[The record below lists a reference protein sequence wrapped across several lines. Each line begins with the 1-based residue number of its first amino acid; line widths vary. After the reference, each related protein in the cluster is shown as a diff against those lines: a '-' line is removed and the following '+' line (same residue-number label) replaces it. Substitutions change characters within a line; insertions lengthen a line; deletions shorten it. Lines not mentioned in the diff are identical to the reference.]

1 MDPIISSLIL
11 IVVLFALLTTGLWI
25 ALALLMVGMVGLI
38 LFGNVPLELIG
49 GRLATT
55 SWGSTASWSLTA
67 LPLFIWMGEILFRTR
82 LSQDLFRGL
91 SPWLA
96 YLPGRL
102 VHTNVVASAIFA
114 AVCGSSAATAA
125 TIGRISLP
133 ELRQRGYN
141 DDISIGSLAG
151 AATLGILIPPSIIFI
166 VYGVS
171 AEISI
176 ARLFMA
182 GVFPG
187 ILLVVLFMG
196 YIIIWSL
203 FHPDQIPEEPLIH
216 APWREKLRIS
226 GGLIPTIILI
236 ILVLGSLYLGI
247 ATPTES
253 AAIGVAG
260 ALLLSMISGSLS
272 WPAFIDSLMGATRI
286 ACMIGFILV
295 GAAFL
300 TVVMGFTRIPELL
313 ANWVASLQLSYYSL
327 IVVLTIFFIILG
339 CFLDGISV
347 VVLTTSVILP
357 MIDHLGIDKIWFGVY
372 LVITV
377 EMAQITPPVG
387 FNLFVIQGLSGHDM
401 FYVAKAAFPFF
412 LLLTAAVLILVLFPG
427 IATWLP
433 QHMIGK

>member
-1 MDPIISSLIL
+1 MDPLISSLIL
-11 IVVLFALLTTGLWI
+11 MIIL
-25 ALALLMVGMVGLI
+25 LALLASGIWVAISLLLVGMIGLI
-38 LFGNVPLELIG
+38 LFASVPLELIG

-102 VHTNVVASAIFA
+102 VHTNVVGSAVFA

-125 TIGRISLP
+125 TIGKISLP
-133 ELRQRGYN
+133 ELRQRGY
-141 DDISIGSLAG
+141 DEGISVGSLAG
-151 AATLGILIPPSIIFI
+151 AATLGILIPPSIMFI

-182 GVFPG
+182 GIFPA

-203 FHPDQIPEEPLIH
+203 LHPGQIPEEPSAR
-216 APWREKLRIS
+216 APFMEKLRIS
-226 GGLIPTIILI
+226 GNLIPTIGLI
-236 ILVLGSLYLGI
+236 ILVLGSLYFGI

-253 AAIGVAG
+253 AVLGVVG
-260 ALLLSMISGSLS
+260 ALLLSTFSGSLTQK
-272 WPAFIDSLMGATRI
+272 AFVDSLMGATRTS
-286 ACMIGFILV
+286 CMIGFILV

-313 ANWVASLQLSYYSL
+313 AVWINSLQLSYYSL
-327 IVVLTIFFIILG
+327 LFVLTLFFILLG

-347 VVLTTSVILP
+347 IVLTTSVILP
-357 MIDHLGIDKIWFGVY
+357 MIEHAGIDKIWFGVY
-372 LVITV
+372 VVITV
-377 EMAQITPPVG
+377 EMSQITPPVG
-387 FNLFVIQGLSGHDM
+387 FNLFVIQGLSGHDI
-401 FYVAKAAFPFF
+401 FYVAKTALPFF
-412 LLLTAAVLILVLFPG
+412 LLLLVATLVLIAFPQ
-427 IATWLP
+427 IVTWLP
-433 QHMIGK
+433 QQMIGR

>member
-1 MDPIISSLIL
+1 MDPLISSLIL
-11 IVVLFALLTTGLWI
+11 MIVLLTLLATGLWVAI
-25 ALALLMVGMVGLI
+25 ALLVVGMVGLI
-38 LFGNVPLELIG
+38 LFANVPLELIG

-102 VHTNVVASAIFA
+102 IHTNVVASAVFA

-125 TIGRISLP
+125 TIGKISLP
-133 ELRQRGYN
+133 ELRQRGY
-141 DDISIGSLAG
+141 DERMSVGSLAG
-151 AATLGILIPPSIIFI
+151 AATLGILIPPSIMFI

-182 GVFPG
+182 GVFPA
-187 ILLVVLFMG
+187 ILLVTLFMG
-196 YIIIWSL
+196 YIVIWAQL
-203 FHPDQIPEEPLIH
+203 HPDRVPPEPSMQMT
-216 APWREKLRIS
+216 WKEKLKIS
-226 GGLIPTIILI
+226 GNLIPTVLLIL
-236 ILVLGSLYLGI
+236 LVLGSLYLGV

-253 AAIGVAG
+253 AVLGVVG
-260 ALLLSMISGSLS
+260 ALALSIASGSLS
-272 WPAFIDSLMGATRI
+272 WPTFVDSLMGATRTS
-286 ACMIGFILV
+286 CMIGFILV

-313 ANWVASLQLSYYSL
+313 ANWIDSLQLSYYSL
-327 IVVLTIFFIILG
+327 LLVLTFFFIILG

-347 VVLTTSVILP
+347 IVLTTSVILP
-357 MIDHLGIDKIWFGVY
+357 MIDQAGIDKIWFGVY
-372 LVITV
+372 VVITV
-377 EMAQITPPVG
+377 EMSQITPPVG
-387 FNLFVIQGLSGHDM
+387 FNLFVIQGLSGHDI
-401 FYVAKAAFPFF
+401 FYAAKAALPFF
-412 LLLTAAVLILVLFPG
+412 LLLLTATLLIITFPQ
-427 IATWLP
+427 IVMWLP